1 MMGALCSEAMSAL
14 SMLLSTGCSSAG
26 LEPSTKL
33 LSAAAV
39 MKRTR
44 TGCAMSSSEKM
55 AFSVSTERSFCR

>member
-14 SMLLSTGCSSAG
+14 SMLLSTGCSAG

-55 AFSVSTERSFCR
+55 AFSDSTERSFCR